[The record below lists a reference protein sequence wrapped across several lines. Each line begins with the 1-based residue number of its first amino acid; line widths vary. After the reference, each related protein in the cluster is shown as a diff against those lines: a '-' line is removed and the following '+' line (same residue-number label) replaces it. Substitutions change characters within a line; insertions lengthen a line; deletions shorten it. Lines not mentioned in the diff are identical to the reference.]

1 MRPLLSLGLA
11 VSVGGAIAA
20 SLAGGFVGGDSLWPL
35 SWLAWAP
42 VGYVILRKQPRN
54 SVGRVLM
61 FIGVTMGASFLL
73 LAVAE
78 GPFPPR
84 VRAWSEMGNTVL
96 GVLPWLG
103 IVLLLLVYPGQGM
116 SGRYERWTARLMG
129 GFGFLAATSF
139 ALATAPMES
148 TGVSSPLAVPALAPL
163 TSAVVSES
171 GFLGMLVLFGV
182 SLTLLVRRWRR
193 SAGIE
198 RAQFRWLFLGAFLF
212 FAVLTVGQILDED
225 SAELLLWMP
234 AGFAI
239 PVTIG
244 IAIMKYRLFE
254 IDRIISR
261 TLSYALVVGMLGATF
276 FGLVAGL
283 TTFMPSDEPLVVA
296 TATLLAAALFNPL
309 RRRVQD
315 VVDRRFNRSR
325 HDMESV
331 VERFASSLN
340 EQVDLDQVAD
350 GWVDL
355 VAEIM
360 QPSTA
365 NVWVRR

>member
-11 VSVGGAIAA
+11 ISVGGAIAA

-35 SWLAWAP
+35 AWLAWAP
-42 VGYVILRKQPRN
+42 VGYVILRKQPQN

-61 FIGVTMGASFLL
+61 FIGVTMGTSFLL

-78 GPFPPR
+78 GPFSNR
-84 VRAWSEMGNTVL
+84 VQAWSEMGNTVL

-103 IVLLLLVYPGQGM
+103 IVWLILVYPGHGL
-116 SGRYERWTARLMG
+116 SGRFEMWTARV
-129 GFGFLAATSF
+129 LAVYGSIAAAGF
-139 ALATAPMES
+139 ALDDAPMES
-148 TGVSSPLAVPALAPL
+148 TGAPSPLAVPALSQW
-163 TSAVVSES
+163 TSGIISES
-171 GFLGMLVLFGV
+171 GFLGMLALFGV

-193 SAGIE
+193 SVGIE

-212 FAVLTVGQILDED
+212 FAVLTVGQALDED
-225 SAELLLWMP
+225 SAALLLWMP

-261 TLSYALVVGMLGATF
+261 TLSYALVVGLLGATF
-276 FGLVAGL
+276 LGLVAGL
-283 TTFMPSDEPLVVA
+283 TTFMPSDEPLVIA
-296 TATLLAAALFNPL
+296 AATLLVAALFNPL
-309 RRRVQD
+309 RLRVQD

-340 EQVDLDQVAD
+340 EQVDLDQVAE
-350 GWVDL
+350 GWVGL

-360 QPSTA
+360 QPSSA
-365 NVWVRR
+365 NVWVKR